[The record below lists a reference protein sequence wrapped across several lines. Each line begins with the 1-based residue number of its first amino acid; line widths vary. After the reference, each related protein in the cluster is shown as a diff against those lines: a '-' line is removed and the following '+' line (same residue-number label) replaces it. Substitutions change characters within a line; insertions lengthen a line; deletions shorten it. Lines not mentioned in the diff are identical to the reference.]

1 VRVADR
7 LMAFGDGYGIRVLI
21 GEMSIEHTRREI
33 WVDLAVDL
41 GLPEEALPP
50 RERPAAAR

>member
-1 VRVADR
+1 
-7 LMAFGDGYGIRVLI
+7 MAFGDGYGIRVLI